1 MVLYIELKNQTSTGS
16 HGVSDAISSVKSGIS
31 EEDRL
36 YTLRFYDLLD
46 TATEDSFDKL
56 VKLAALVCDMPISLV
71 SLVDDQRQWF
81 KARVG
86 LEAQETPR
94 EYAFCQHTILQD
106 DVMLVADATA
116 DDRFADNPLVTGEP
130 NIRFYAGAPLKVAN
144 GQNIGTLCVIDSKPN
159 TLTSQQLE
167 ALETIRDTVVSLIEF
182 RQATEALSKLES
194 LLPMCSWCK
203 SVNDESGSWE
213 SLADYVAKNTPTSH
227 GICPSCSSALLR
239 NEP

>member
-1 MVLYIELKNQTSTGS
+1 MQSNT
-16 HGVSDAISSVKSGIS
+16 A

-46 TATEDSFDKL
+46 TATEESFEKL
-56 VKLAALVCDMPISLV
+56 VKLAALVCGTPISLV
-71 SLVDDQRQWF
+71 SLVDDDRQWF

-86 LEAQETPR
+86 LDAQETPR
-94 EYAFCQHTILQD
+94 EYAFCHHTIQQD
-106 DVMLVADATA
+106 GVMLVADASE
-116 DDRFADNPLVTGEP
+116 DDRFADNPLVTGSP

-159 TLTSQQLE
+159 TLTSEQIE
-167 ALETIRDTVVSLIEF
+167 ALETVRDTVVSLIEF
-182 RQATEALSKLES
+182 RQSTEALNKLES

-213 SLADYVAKNTPTSH
+213 SLADYVARNTPTSH
-227 GICPSCSSALLR
+227 GICPSCSSALLK
-239 NEP
+239 NGA